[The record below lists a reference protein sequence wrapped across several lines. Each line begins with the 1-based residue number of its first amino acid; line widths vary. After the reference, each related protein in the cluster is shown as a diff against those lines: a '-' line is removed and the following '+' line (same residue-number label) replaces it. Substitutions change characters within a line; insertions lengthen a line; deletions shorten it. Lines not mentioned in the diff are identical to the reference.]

1 MNCIRLI
8 CREGDEGSLS
18 IKSTLAQTIL
28 LPNRLDENID
38 FDDQDLVIIKN
49 ERQDATKIR
58 LAQFNPRRGQAQ
70 HANLTSSRHENR
82 SGRIQALDS
91 GGDEVV
97 DWILEGGE
105 ALIIKASTW
114 RHPHGLGNMGPPQ

>member
-18 IKSTLAQTIL
+18 IKSTIGATIL

-38 FDDQDLVIIKN
+38 FEDQDIVIIKN

-58 LAQFNPRRGQAQ
+58 LAQFDPRKGQAQ
-70 HANLTSSRHENR
+70 HANLSSSRHDSR
-82 SGRIQALDS
+82 SGRIQARES
-91 GGDEVV
+91 GGDEVI
-97 DWILEGGE
+97 DWVLEGGE
-105 ALIIKASTW
+105 AVIIKANTW
-114 RHPHGLGNMGPPQ
+114 RHPHGVGRSGPPQ